1 MSFPSPSPKQARLL
15 WWSLTALGVGVM
27 LALLGLVLWGLARL
41 IDLLSPVLWPLAIAG
56 VLAYVLDPLVDFLVS
71 KKIRRTRAIL
81 LVFFTGLMLAA
92 GLLASVVP
100 QLVRESGE
108 LAAKIPK
115 YSEHLQEKAKVWI
128 SHPSPW
134 LQKVLSTLHPVAAG
148 TNAPA
153 GTNVTAVID
162 PANPP
167 TAPDSDLEKMIPEA
181 ITSISDSVRGA
192 LPEMGKWLKTQLSR
206 VAAWVG
212 GLLGLALVPVYAFYF
227 LQEKRG
233 IQSKWTDYLP
243 VQDSRFKEEVV
254 FVLDSING
262 YLIAFFRGQL
272 LVAMCDGVLYTIGFF
287 AIGLNYA
294 LLLGVMAT
302 LLTMI
307 PFLGAMITCGTA
319 LLLATVQFQ
328 DWQHPLLV
336 LGVFAI
342 VQALEGLVISPK
354 ILGDRV
360 GLHPLAIIIAV
371 MVGTTLLGGILG
383 GVLAIPLAAALRV
396 VMFRYVWKKR

>member
-1 MSFPSPSPKQARLL
+1 MSFPPPSPRQARLL
-15 WWSLTALGVGVM
+15 WLSLTALGIGVM
-27 LALLGLVLWGLARL
+27 LALLGVALWGLARL

-71 KKIRRTRAIL
+71 KKIRRTSAIL
-81 LVFFTGLMLAA
+81 LVFASGVLLAA
-92 GLLASVVP
+92 GMLASVVP
-100 QLVRESGE
+100 QLVHETGE

-115 YSEHLQEKAKVWI
+115 YSEQAKTWI
-128 SHPSPW
+128 TKPSPG
-134 LQKVLSTLHPVAAG
+134 LKKVLSILRPASAG

-153 GTNVTAVID
+153 GTNVTAVVD
-162 PANPP
+162 PAHPAAERP
-167 TAPDSDLEKMIPEA
+167 SDLEKIIPET
-181 ITSISDSVRGA
+181 ITSVSESVRDA
-192 LPEMGKWLKTQLSR
+192 LPAVGRWMKTQLSR

-212 GLLGLALVPVYAFYF
+212 AALGLALVPVYAFYF

-243 VQDSRFKEEVV
+243 LQDSKVKEELV
-254 FVLDSING
+254 FLLKSING

-272 LVAMCDGVLYTIGFF
+272 LVAACDGALYTIGFL
-287 AIGLNYA
+287 ALGLNYA
-294 LLLGVMAT
+294 FLLGVIAT

-307 PFLGAMITCGTA
+307 PFLGAMITCGMA
-319 LLLATVQFQ
+319 LLLAAVQFQ
-328 DWQHPLLV
+328 DWQHPLGV
-336 LGVFAI
+336 LGVFAV
-342 VQALEGLVISPK
+342 VQAIEGLVISPK
-354 ILGDRV
+354 IMGDRV

-396 VMFRYVWKKR
+396 VMFRYVWKQR